1 MLLFPDES
9 SHLSWENLQPSV
21 ILYSW
26 GNKGPGGQA
35 CLCPFAL
42 PESQSLQGGAVLLRL
57 LFSTWKPLDIWE
69 KDIQRTFCY
78 LLKKQKQKQKQVL
91 ATFQDWTPVSMT
103 EWQYPCGKQFTPPW
117 KKGSLPHTASWRFP
131 DMLKTEVGK
140 GFVCVFFPVQCIQIC
155 YPKCPGK
162 GQWSHIL
169 RFTMEMAYQQ
179 GKQAWPQGF
188 RQSLTQKKHSPEF
201 RHVTSHWNLQST
213 LLKNLAR
220 CL

>member
-117 KKGSLPHTASWRFP
+117 KKGSLPHTASWWFP

-140 GFVCVFFPVQCIQIC
+140 GFVVFFSCPVYTDLLPKMPRQRTVKP
-155 YPKCPGK
+155 YPKIHNGDGLPARKTGM
-162 GQWSHIL
+162 
-169 RFTMEMAYQQ
+169 TT
-179 GKQAWPQGF
+179 GF
-188 RQSLTQKKHSPEF
+188 PAIPYPKE
-201 RHVTSHWNLQST
+201 T
-213 LLKNLAR
+213 LSR
-220 CL
+220 V